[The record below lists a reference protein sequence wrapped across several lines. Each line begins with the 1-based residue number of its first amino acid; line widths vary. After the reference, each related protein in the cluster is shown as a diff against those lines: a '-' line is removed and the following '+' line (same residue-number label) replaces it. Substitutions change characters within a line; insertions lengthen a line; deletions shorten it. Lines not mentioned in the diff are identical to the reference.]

1 MFLELSPD
9 ERIRWVEIPKGWMDG
24 WMDER
29 MTGEKGFTQA
39 THFVHVEGDGGQRG
53 ERNAEL
59 VDYQAES

>member
-1 MFLELSPD
+1 MGGD
-9 ERIRWVEIPKGWMDG
+9 TKRMDG
-24 WMDER
+24 WMNER